1 MKLKYIVIALLILL
15 VSSVFAQRQLSST
28 FADIQ
33 AITDSLTRMDSNG
46 NPKGSPINS
55 WVTPLSIQETINVF
69 LTVYKEF
76 KDNTQ
81 KFYNFVLLWIVIGCM
96 YVIWQQA
103 GELKISQQER
113 LEDWQLM
120 SWKIDSLSSVKIEKI
135 KVQQTQK
142 KNKKK

>member
-1 MKLKYIVIALLILL
+1 M
-15 VSSVFAQRQLSST
+15 
-28 FADIQ
+28 
-33 AITDSLTRMDSNG
+33 
-46 NPKGSPINS
+46 P
-55 WVTPLSIQETINVF
+55 IQETINVF
-69 LTVYKEF
+69 LTVYREF

-81 KFYNFVLLWIVIGCM
+81 KFYNFVLLGVVIGCM

-103 GELKISQQER
+103 DELKISQQER

-120 SWKIDSLSSVKIEKI
+120 SWKIDSLSSVEIEKI